1 MKQQRFKANGLTLS
15 CLDYGGEGNPPIL
28 FLHGGSANAHWWDFV
43 APAFVDRFHALA
55 LDQRGHGDSDAPPE
69 WGYGTRHYV
78 SDLEAM
84 IDSWGL
90 GAPVLVGHSMG
101 GHNTLVYATRH
112 PKKLRG
118 MVAIDTPPDYTE
130 RTVEF
135 LRSMADKPMRRF
147 GSLAEAC
154 ASFRLLPRETIAPRE
169 ILGHVARH
177 SFRETGDGT
186 FTQKIDRRAM
196 IREPLDVWDDL
207 ARVACPAL
215 VVKVAKSPVLDIE
228 VARRMVQAMPKGA
241 LAEIDEGFHHIMFD
255 NPRALIATLKEFLK
269 DIR

>member
-1 MKQQRFKANGLTLS
+1 MKQRRFKTNGLALS

-43 APAFVDRFHALA
+43 GPAFVDCFHALA
-55 LDQRGHGDSDAPPE
+55 LDQRGHGDSETPRE

-78 SDLEAM
+78 SDLEAI

-90 GAPVLVGHSMG
+90 GSPVLVGHSMG

-112 PKKLRG
+112 PEKLRA

-130 RTVEF
+130 RAVEF
-135 LRSMADKPMRRF
+135 LRSMASRPTRRF

-154 ASFRLLPRETIAPRE
+154 ASFRLLPLETTAPRE
-169 ILGHVARH
+169 ILEHVARH
-177 SFRETGDGT
+177 SFRETGDGG
-186 FTQKIDRRAM
+186 FIHKIDRRTM
-196 IREPLDVWDDL
+196 IREPLDVWDEL
-207 ARVACPAL
+207 ARVTCPAL
-215 VVKVAKSPVLDIE
+215 IVKIAQSPLLDIE
-228 VARRMVQAMPKGA
+228 VARRMAAAMPNGA

-255 NPRALIATLKEFLK
+255 NPKALIATLKDFLK